1 MKIGKLSEEAGIS
14 VQTVRYYERRGL
26 LPEPIRTESGYRSY
40 SREALQHLRF
50 ILTAKGLGF
59 TLSEIRELID
69 LRVDPTTTAE
79 DVRTR
84 ARQKIQTTQAK
95 IADLH
100 RLLDGLERLVAE
112 CEGGRSP
119 HKCALMHSLDLDET
133 A

>member
-1 MKIGKLSEEAGIS
+1 VKIGTLSEEAGVS

-26 LPEPIRTESGYRSY
+26 LPEPDRTESGYRSY
-40 SREALQHLRF
+40 GREALQHLRF

-69 LRVDPTTTAE
+69 LRVDPATTAE

-95 IADLH
+95 IADLR
-100 RLLDGLERLVAE
+100 RLLDGLERLVAQ
-112 CEGGRSP
+112 CDAGSSP
-119 HKCALMHSLDLDET
+119 HKCALMHSFELDET

>member
-1 MKIGKLSEEAGIS
+1 MKIGQLAENVGVS

-26 LPEPIRTESGYRSY
+26 LPEPDRTESGYRSY
-40 SREALQHLRF
+40 NREALQHLRF

-69 LRVDPTTTAE
+69 LRVDPATTAQ

-84 ARQKIQTTQAK
+84 AQQKIETTQAK
-95 IADLH
+95 IADLR

-112 CEGGRSP
+112 CETGSSP
-119 HKCALMHSLDLDET
+119 HKCALMHSFDLDET